1 MSDAIVAA
9 ARSAIGARFRVH
21 GRDPAYG
28 LDCVGLVA
36 LAVRAGGVTTIV
48 PNDYAL
54 RSGDADAVA
63 AMIAAAGLVTAHAP
77 GAGDV
82 LLCRPGPGQLHLV
95 IDGGV
100 RRDHPPGSIIHA
112 DAQLRRVV
120 ERPGPPP
127 WPVIGRWRI
136 PNAEE

>member
-1 MSDAIVAA
+1 MSAAIVAA
-9 ARSAIGARFRVH
+9 ARSAIGVRFRLH

-36 LAVRAGGVTTIV
+36 VALRVEGATAIMPDG
-48 PNDYAL
+48 YAL

-63 AMIAAAGLVTAHAP
+63 AMIVAAGLVAATQAKP
-77 GAGDV
+77 GDV
-82 LLCRPGPGQLHLV
+82 LLCRAGPGQLHLA
-95 IDGGV
+95 IDGGAGS
-100 RRDHPPGSIIHA
+100 DQPLGSIIHA

-127 WPVIGRWRI
+127 WPVIGRWRL
-136 PNAEE
+136 AKTEE